1 MRYREA
7 LQHQSNIRDSIAT
20 VKSRIEQILTL
31 VLVTVSTGAAQNTLL
46 TQTANEITVNK
57 KTREDLV
64 R

>member
-20 VKSRIEQILTL
+20 VKSRIEQILNL
-31 VLVTVSTGAAQNTLL
+31 VLVTVSIGAAQNTLL